1 MKTFDLTYITSG
13 LFTRFIPHT
22 KAGEDAWREMHS
34 HDAISIFT
42 MHKGAVL
49 AQLRAAGYSVRKAP
63 KAKPVT
69 ELEIDNLL
77 AELGV

>member
-1 MKTFDLTYITSG
+1 MKTFDLEYITTG

-22 KAGEDAWREMHS
+22 LAGEDAWREMAS
-34 HDAISIFT
+34 HDATSIFT

-69 ELEIDNLL
+69 AQEVDQLL

>member
-1 MKTFDLTYITSG
+1 MA
-13 LFTRFIPHT
+13 R
-22 KAGEDAWREMHS
+22 
-34 HDAISIFT
+34 HDAVSIFT

-69 ELEIDNLL
+69 ALEVDQLL